1 MRLHYLIEPFP
12 KSSANRCRRANAAVI
27 RNICR
32 ICPQRLKG
40 GTANM
45 DVFKLAFETTI
56 VGLLAFLWLGAAIY
70 LLFPDLLANVTYSKV
85 IAFAKDNQS
94 LLGVGGLTLAYC
106 LGSAILPISS
116 QLVNDEHWPF
126 PEYKIRCQ
134 AVIAEQ
140 QSLERIGY
148 TALPTHLK
156 LQDLQSG
163 KCSAYSEGASLDDV
177 NKTERIL
184 TIFDQQERMI
194 LSQTSENTERLKQ
207 LRGRIVVLRGAV
219 FSGCVLFL
227 ICLFAYM
234 ARVNGQSWH
243 WKRTLWG
250 ILLAAFFA
258 VYVLRNAYKDF
269 KAKNIFDIPVLEG
282 VLGAVIIFGGFL
294 MIRGVKNCLFQRER
308 SLLVVALFAALA
320 GVGWGASEI
329 IYDQEVLSSLAVP
342 QNQAETPKR

>member
-1 MRLHYLIEPFP
+1 
-12 KSSANRCRRANAAVI
+12 
-27 RNICR
+27 
-32 ICPQRLKG
+32 
-40 GTANM
+40 M

-56 VGLLAFLWLGAAIY
+56 VGLLAFLWLGAVIY

-85 IAFAKDNQS
+85 SAFAKDNQS

-134 AVIAEQ
+134 SLIAEQ
-140 QSLERIGY
+140 QSLEQIHY
-148 TALPTHLK
+148 TALPKQLR
-156 LQDLQSG
+156 LQDLRPG
-163 KCSAYSEGASLDDV
+163 KCSVYSEGASSDDV
-177 NKTERIL
+177 TKTEMIL
-184 TIFDQQERMI
+184 TLFDQQERMI

-219 FSGCVLFL
+219 F
-227 ICLFAYM
+227 
-234 ARVNGQSWH
+234 
-243 WKRTLWG
+243 
-250 ILLAAFFA
+250 
-258 VYVLRNAYKDF
+258 VYVLRNAYQDF
-269 KAKNIFDIPVLEG
+269 RHKNIFDIPVLEG

-294 MIRGVKNCLFQRER
+294 VVRGVKTCLFQRER

-320 GVGWGASEI
+320 GAGWLASEI
-329 IYDQEVLSSLAVP
+329 IYDQQVISSLAVP